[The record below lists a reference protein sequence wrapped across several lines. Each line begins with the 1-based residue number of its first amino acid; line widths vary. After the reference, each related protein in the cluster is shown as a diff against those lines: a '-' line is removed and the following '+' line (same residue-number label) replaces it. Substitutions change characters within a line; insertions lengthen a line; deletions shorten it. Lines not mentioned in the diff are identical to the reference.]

1 VAVRRCGEET
11 VALALPRPQATS
23 GRWVGPV
30 DGEGGRRR
38 RREELCCV
46 TKRKVR

>member
-1 VAVRRCGEET
+1 VAVRRCGEEA

-30 DGEGGRRR
+30 DGEGGRR
-38 RREELCCV
+38 EEEEKEGGAVL
-46 TKRKVR
+46 RH